1 MAAATMTGSVSTIGN
16 ATLIARD
23 SSGVVLVTDPW
34 MGGEDDAYF
43 GSWNLNHLIPDELV
57 ADMMGARF
65 VWVSHG
71 HPDHCNPQSLPRFR
85 GRRILLADHVG
96 GRLADDLRSMGHDVT
111 VLPDRRW
118 FTLSGGIKVLCAALP
133 IQDSI
138 LLVDVA
144 GRLFVNLN
152 DGGTRTCSRLI
163 RETVAGYE
171 HSYLLMLS
179 GWGDADMCNIYDEDG
194 RFVPT
199 VFPGS
204 VEIGKQLS
212 QMARTLGTGNVIPF
226 SSFHCYQRA
235 DSVWA
240 QEYVAPL
247 EAYSEG
253 FDDDLRFIP
262 PFSTVDCADGAVHT
276 HTVAARPPM
285 VRRPE
290 EFGDSWSDELTA
302 EDRSAITDYFATKE
316 LVQET
321 FGHVTF
327 RVGGRE
333 HRVGMGGPAQRGMT
347 FEVPRQS
354 LMTAVR
360 LRIFDDLL
368 IGNFMKT
375 TFHGDVRSLYEPNFN
390 FWVTK
395 YADNGRAET
404 KAELRAYLGEYRRR
418 AGADWDVVGEGEYP
432 GVGTNG
438 EYFGTLPAATTRAME
453 VSELEARLIQG
464 KREVMRQLREARA
477 RMKNLR

>member
-1 MAAATMTGSVSTIGN
+1 MATAALTGTVSTIGN

-23 SSGVVLVTDPW
+23 LSGVVLVTDPW
-34 MGGEDDAYF
+34 LGGEDDAYF
-43 GSWNLNHLIPDELV
+43 GSWNLNHVIPDDLA
-57 ADMMGARF
+57 ADIMSARF

-71 HPDHCNPQSLPRFR
+71 HPDHCNPKSLPRFL
-85 GRRILLADHVG
+85 GRRILLGDHVG

-118 FTLSGGIKVLCAALP
+118 FTLSDGVKVFCVALP

-152 DGGTRTCSRLI
+152 DGGTRTCSRLVQEI
-163 RETVAGYE
+163 VAGYE

-179 GWGDADMCNIYDEDG
+179 GWGDADMCNIYDEVG
-194 RFVPT
+194 NFVPT

-204 VEIGKQLS
+204 VEVGKQLS
-212 QMARTLGTGNVIPF
+212 HMARVLGIGNVIPF

-240 QEYVAPL
+240 QDYVTPL
-247 EAYSEG
+247 EAYAEG
-253 FDDDLRFIP
+253 FDEDLRFVP
-262 PFSTVDCADGAVHT
+262 PFSTIDCADGEVVT
-276 HTVAARPPM
+276 HQVELRPLVA
-285 VRRPE
+285 RRPE

-302 EDRSAITDYFATKE
+302 EDRSAITGYFATKE

-333 HRVGMGGPAQRGMT
+333 HRVGMRGPAERGIT
-347 FEVPRQS
+347 FEAPRQS
-354 LMTAVR
+354 LVTAVR
-360 LRIFDDLL
+360 HRIFDDLL

-375 TFHGDVRSLYEPNFN
+375 SFHGDVRSLYEPNFN

-404 KAELRAYLGEYRRR
+404 RGELSAYLGTYRKR
-418 AGADWDVVGEGEYP
+418 AGADWDAVGDGEYP
-432 GVGTNG
+432 GMGTND
-438 EYFGTLPAATTRAME
+438 EYFGSGLVANVTTMG
-453 VSELEARLIQG
+453 VSDLEARLIQA
-464 KREVMRQLREARA
+464 KREVMRRLRAFRA
-477 RMKNLR
+477 RMRRT